1 MIHSS
6 TLGYSPQLPVS
17 VSGTGTVYLKLR
29 GFSWK
34 SDYGY
39 IRLSEDARYCQV
51 RHHLAI
57 NQTIYLHPLTTYSVR
72 WQTFHYFV
80 TPSQYTLV
88 QEY

>member
-29 GFSWK
+29 GFSRK
-34 SDYGY
+34 SVYGY
-39 IRLSEDARYCQV
+39 IRLSEDARYYQV